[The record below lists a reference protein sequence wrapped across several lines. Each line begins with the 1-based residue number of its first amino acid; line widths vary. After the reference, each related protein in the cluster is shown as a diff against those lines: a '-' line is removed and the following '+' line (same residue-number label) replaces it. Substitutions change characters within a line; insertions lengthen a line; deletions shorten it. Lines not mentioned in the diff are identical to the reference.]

1 MSLRRAPRAGRLRPE
16 GCRYFST
23 SPTPCALRLAERIP
37 DAESA
42 PPVSLPLCDT
52 GDEPAARGALRRTLR
67 QRREA
72 LSRTQRRRASG
83 CLARRL
89 ARLPALRRARH
100 VALYLPVGGE
110 IDPTPLID
118 WLHDRGA
125 RVYLPVLRP
134 LVENRLWFVRLR
146 KDTQLV
152 LNRFRIAEPALRQS
166 AERHRRIA
174 PWALDA
180 VLMPLVGFDR
190 LGHRMGMGGGFYDRT
205 FAFIRQPEGPRPLLI
220 GVAHACQEVSA
231 LPHQRWD
238 VDLDA
243 VVTDRA
249 TIFPTGQ

>member
-1 MSLRRAPRAGRLRPE
+1 MSLR
-16 GCRYFST
+16 
-23 SPTPCALRLAERIP
+23 
-37 DAESA
+37 SA
-42 PPVSLPLCDT
+42 PPAGRRRRQGCRHVPQY
-52 GDEPAARGALRRTLR
+52 PAPSATRPIPPTADVPDAPPVDGPPAEAGTDPGARHALRRTLKK
-67 QRREA
+67 RREA
-72 LSRTQRRRASG
+72 VNGRLGRLASRR
-83 CLARRL
+83 LARRL
-89 ARLPALRRARH
+89 IRLPAIRRARH

-118 WLHDRGA
+118 WLQARGA
-125 RVYLPVLRP
+125 CVYLPVLRP

-190 LGHRMGMGGGFYDRT
+190 QGHRMGMGGGFYDRT
-205 FAFIRQPEGPRPLLI
+205 FAFVRRPAGPRPVLI
-220 GVAHACQEVSA
+220 GAAHACQEVNA
-231 LPHQRWD
+231 LPPQAWD
-238 VDLDA
+238 IDLDA

-249 TIFPTGQ
+249 TFFPARR